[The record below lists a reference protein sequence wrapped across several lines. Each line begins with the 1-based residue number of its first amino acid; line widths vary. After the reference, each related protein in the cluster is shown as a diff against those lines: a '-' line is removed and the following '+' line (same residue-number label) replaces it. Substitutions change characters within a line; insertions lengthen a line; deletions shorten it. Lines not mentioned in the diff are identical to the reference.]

1 MRFKKYAEY
10 SGGFQPVIVVPLV
23 NIVFLVLVCAGLW
36 LRYLAL
42 PAGMEVQLPRAMT
55 SRTIQGP
62 VVQVS
67 VLDNGSMRLN
77 GQELTVGQ
85 LLEFLKLTAGRRQ
98 TVVINADSRA
108 PWESVVAAW
117 EAIRASGLAD
127 CVMAANP

>member
-10 SGGFQPVIVVPLV
+10 AGGLQPMIAVPLV
-23 NIVFLVLVCAGLW
+23 NVVFLVMVCAGFW
-36 LRYLAL
+36 LKYLIL

-55 SRTIQGP
+55 SRAIQGP
-62 VVQVS
+62 IVQVS

-77 GQELTVGQ
+77 GQELTIGQ
-85 LLEFLKLTAGRRQ
+85 FMEFLKLTADRRQ

-108 PWESVVAAW
+108 PWKYVVAVW

-127 CVMAANP
+127 CVMATNP